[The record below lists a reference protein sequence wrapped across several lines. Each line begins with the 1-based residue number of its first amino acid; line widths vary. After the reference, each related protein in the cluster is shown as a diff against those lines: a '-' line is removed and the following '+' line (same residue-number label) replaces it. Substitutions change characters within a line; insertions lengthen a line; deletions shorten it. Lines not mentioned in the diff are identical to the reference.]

1 MKEERPLRLFI
12 ALELPPEARL
22 ALGRTVDTLRAS
34 GVASLRW
41 MAAENIHLTLK
52 FLGDVTPHR
61 VPELGDALAAAAK
74 GHAPFTL
81 HLAEGGV
88 FPSIRAPQVVW
99 VGLQGDLAA
108 LKAVQTDVAHSLA
121 EMGFPVEARPFVP
134 HLTVARARGRL
145 SADERTRLASVLQQM
160 EAADQHAFP
169 IEKVSLVKSTLL
181 PSGAVYDHLLQFP
194 LATPL

>member
-1 MKEERPLRLFI
+1 MKEERPLRLFV

-22 ALGRTVDTLRAS
+22 ALGRTVDTLRAG

-41 MAAENIHLTLK
+41 VAVENVHLTLK

-61 VPELGDALAAAAK
+61 VPELGDALAVAAK

-81 HLAEGGV
+81 HLGEGGV

-108 LKAVQTDVAHSLA
+108 LKAVQTDVEHSLA
-121 EMGFPVEARPFVP
+121 ELGFPVEARSFVP

-145 SADERTRLASVLQQM
+145 SADERTRLGHALQQM
-160 EAADQHAFP
+160 EAADRHAFP
-169 IEKVSLVKSTLL
+169 IEKVSLMESTLL
-181 PSGAVYDHLLQFP
+181 PSGAVYGHLLQISLAPP
-194 LATPL
+194 L